1 MEDTL
6 ESIVQGSKVLQD
18 LGQDI
23 LSTLESD
30 LDKLEDRIGKVLQDY
45 LEVKLETNE
54 QGGSSSKDSEAPQN
68 KPPEKQSQPA
78 VKEEKK

>member
-1 MEDTL
+1 
-6 ESIVQGSKVLQD
+6 
-18 LGQDI
+18 
-23 LSTLESD
+23 
-30 LDKLEDRIGKVLQDY
+30 
-45 LEVKLETNE
+45 LETNE